1 MSTQEFKLNSGFT
14 YLVILAV
21 LVALGVAG
29 RLLPHPPNFTPMAAI
44 ALFAGFIFVKRYMSV
59 IAVVS
64 VMLLTDYFAFGFLSP
79 DWFAS
84 KSMWVVYLALLF
96 PIVFRSF
103 LQKKLGVLRIAG
115 AALASSTVFFLATNF
130 AVWAFSP
137 MYDLA
142 GEKTWSGL
150 MLCYTMAIPFFQNTI
165 AGDLMWSGV
174 IFGAYFAVRNFSN
187 LQVLTEKNN
196 VLYSAN

>member
-1 MSTQEFKLNSGFT
+1 MQIQEHKLNSGFT

-21 LVALGVAG
+21 LIALGVAG

-44 ALFAGFIFVKRYMSV
+44 ALFAGFIFMKRYM
-59 IAVVS
+59 AVVA
-64 VMLLTDYFAFGFLSP
+64 VVAAMLLTDYFAFGYLSP

-84 KSMWVVYLALLF
+84 KSMIVVYLALLF
-96 PIVFRSF
+96 PIVFRGF

-115 AALASSTVFFLATNF
+115 AEIVSSTVFFVATNF

-137 MYDLA
+137 MY
-142 GEKTWSGL
+142 EKTFAGL
-150 MLCYTMAIPFFQNTI
+150 VLCYTMAIPFFQHTI
-165 AGDLMWSGV
+165 AGDMMWSGV
-174 IFGAYFAVRNFSN
+174 IFGSYFALRHFSK
-187 LQVLTEKNN
+187 LRVLTEKND

>member
-1 MSTQEFKLNSGFT
+1 MSTQEHKLNSGFT

-21 LVALGVAG
+21 LIALGVAG

-44 ALFAGFIFVKRYMSV
+44 ALFAGFIFMKKYM
-59 IAVVS
+59 AVVAVVT
-64 VMLLTDYFAFGFLSP
+64 VMLLTDYFAFGYLSP

-84 KSMWVVYLALLF
+84 KSMMVVYLALLF
-96 PIVFRSF
+96 PIVFRGF

-115 AALASSTVFFLATNF
+115 AALASSTVFFVATNF

-137 MYDLA
+137 MY
-142 GEKTWSGL
+142 EKTWAGL
-150 MLCYTMAIPFFQNTI
+150 VLCYTMAIPFFQNTI
-165 AGDLMWSGV
+165 AGDIMWSGIV
-174 IFGAYFAVRNFSN
+174 FGSYFALRHFSK
-187 LQVLTEKNN
+187 LRVLTEKND

>member
-1 MSTQEFKLNSGFT
+1 MSTQEHKLNSGFT

-21 LVALGVAG
+21 LIALGVAG

-44 ALFAGFIFVKRYMSV
+44 ALFAGFIFMKKYM
-59 IAVVS
+59 AVVAVVT
-64 VMLLTDYFAFGFLSP
+64 VMLLTDYFAFGYLSP

-84 KSMWVVYLALLF
+84 KSMMVVYLALLF
-96 PIVFRSF
+96 PIVFRGF

-115 AALASSTVFFLATNF
+115 AALASSTVFFVATNF

-137 MYDLA
+137 MY
-142 GEKTWSGL
+142 EKTWAGL
-150 MLCYTMAIPFFQNTI
+150 VLCYTMAIPFFQNTI
-165 AGDLMWSGV
+165 AGDIMWSGIV
-174 IFGAYFAVRNFSN
+174 FGSYFALRHFSK
-187 LQVLTEKNN
+187 LRVLTKKND

>member
-1 MSTQEFKLNSGFT
+1 MSTQEHKLNSGFT

-21 LVALGVAG
+21 LITLGVAG

-44 ALFAGFIFVKRYMSV
+44 ALFAGFIFMKKYM
-59 IAVVS
+59 AVVAVVA
-64 VMLLTDYFAFGFLSP
+64 VMLLTDYFAFGYLSP

-84 KSMWVVYLALLF
+84 KSMMVVYLALLF
-96 PIVFRSF
+96 PIVFRGF

-115 AALASSTVFFLATNF
+115 AALASSTVFFVATNF

-137 MYDLA
+137 MY
-142 GEKTWSGL
+142 EKTWAGL
-150 MLCYTMAIPFFQNTI
+150 VLCYTMAIPFFQNTI
-165 AGDLMWSGV
+165 AGDIMWSGIV
-174 IFGAYFAVRNFSN
+174 FGSYFALRHFSK
-187 LQVLTEKNN
+187 LRVLTEKND

>member
-1 MSTQEFKLNSGFT
+1 MPTQEYKLNSGFT

-21 LVALGVAG
+21 LIALGVAG

-44 ALFAGFIFVKRYMSV
+44 ALFAGFIFMKRYMAIV
-59 IAVVS
+59 AVVAA
-64 VMLLTDYFAFGFLSP
+64 MLLTDYFAFGYLSP

-84 KSMWVVYLALLF
+84 KSMIVVYLALLF
-96 PIVFRSF
+96 PVVFRSF

-115 AALASSTVFFLATNF
+115 AALASATVFFVATNL

-137 MYDLA
+137 MY
-142 GEKTWSGL
+142 EKTFAGL
-150 MLCYTMAIPFFQNTI
+150 VLCYTMAIPFFQNTI
-165 AGDLMWSGV
+165 AGDMMWSGI
-174 IFGAYFAVRNFSN
+174 IFGSYFALRHFSK
-187 LQVLTEKNN
+187 LRALTEKND